1 MNQILERFS
10 IYFQNFAESIH
21 PIDFVVNLII
31 ATLLSTALA
40 AFYIYFGNAVSN
52 RRRFAANFVPLTL
65 TTMLVMIIVKSSLAL
80 SLGLVGALSI
90 VRFRAAI
97 KDPEELTYL
106 FLVIGV
112 GLCTGANQPFLALV
126 LMLFL
131 FVFLYLNK
139 RASGESGFR
148 KDDGL
153 FINVTTDV
161 NDLEK
166 VVDILNL
173 HLKEVELKRMDALG
187 KDIGLDLSFI
197 CKANSIKDIS
207 AAKEALLDLS
217 PSTTVSFIDK
227 PDLII

>member
-1 MNQILERFS
+1 MKELLERFS

-21 PIDFVVNLII
+21 PIDFVVNLIV
-31 ATLLSTALA
+31 ATLLSSSLA
-40 AFYIYFGNAVSN
+40 IFYIYFGNAVSN

-65 TTMLVMIIVKSSLAL
+65 TTMMVMIIVKSSLAL

-112 GLCTGANQPFLALV
+112 GLSTGANQPFLAVV

-148 KDDGL
+148 RDDSL
-153 FINVTTDV
+153 FINVTTDI
-161 NDLEK
+161 NDLEQI
-166 VVDILNL
+166 VAL
-173 HLKEVELKRMDALG
+173 LKEHMEEVELKRMDALG
-187 KDIGLDLSFI
+187 KDIGLDLSFV
-197 CKANSIKDIS
+197 CKAKSIKEI
-207 AAKEALLDLS
+207 AKAKDALLSIS
-217 PSTTVSFIDK
+217 PTTIVSFIDK
-227 PDLII
+227 PDLIV